1 MGCLQKENNGV
12 IQIMRTE
19 ICVNSKNFIRRIKSF
34 KKRIKVERFHDRLMH
49 IARITHYLESI
60 FTEPI
65 NYSILFICSGKEGNR
80 IKRNNKMWFIGEI
93 SCWARSEIFLRTLVD
108 SIKKD
113 KRIITFTY
121 SEEAYDMLL
130 KDPFNYSKTSIE
142 CQYQQQS

>member
-1 MGCLQKENNGV
+1 M
-12 IQIMRTE
+12 
-19 ICVNSKNFIRRIKSF
+19 SA
-34 KKRIKVERFHDRLMH
+34 FHDRLMH

-142 CQYQQQS
+142 CYARANINSSRKHLFIQDYLVCSTTYGASNELCKTKHIK